1 MKCALCGHQFEET
14 SARASCDG
22 CPMSGACHMVRCPN
36 CGYET
41 PGEPGLIKA
50 LKGWRKRID
59 AARRK
64 G

>member
-1 MKCALCGHQFEET
+1 MKCALCGHEFEEK
-14 SARASCDG
+14 SAGACNG

-36 CGYET
+36 CGYDT
-41 PGEPGLIKA
+41 PAEPRLVKA
-50 LKGWRKRID
+50 LKGWRKRFD